1 MPRVVVR
8 PRAWR
13 EIDRQIAYLQ
23 QQAGAEVAERFLDSL
38 TQTCDQ
44 LARMPHMGMLC
55 GFRRASLRRV
65 RRWRVQ
71 GFDNWLIFYL
81 PRRDGVEI
89 IHIIHG
95 ARDIEQLLGE

>member
-1 MPRVVVR
+1 MPRVVIR

-13 EIDRQIAYLQ
+13 EIDQQVAYLQ
-23 QQAGAEVAERFLDSL
+23 AQAGAEVAERFLDGL
-38 TQTCDQ
+38 AATCDQ
-44 LARMPHMGMLC
+44 LARMPHIGALC

-81 PRRDGVEI
+81 PRRDGAVI
-89 IHIIHG
+89 LHIIHG
-95 ARDIEQLLGE
+95 ARDIEHLMEG